1 MTAPFGRSGP
11 GLLQRLR
18 PARISPADLRE
29 VADAVLPRLATAE
42 LRITVQDRRSGG
54 AVVVL
59 EEGEHRQQVL
69 LADLADDMT
78 AAGVP
83 ATAEDLAAALTA
95 WVAHRPVTDVAAA
108 SAGIA
113 VLDWADPGRTA
124 VAWTVVVPRGR
135 AAVAWTPSA
144 AAGPGGRERI
154 RGAARRRARNVA
166 LEQRVAGPVVLWS
179 HPSVPLLATA
189 VLGDPERL
197 LARVAEAGLELPDM
211 HVVVTPQ
218 RPVACAGSGPA
229 TRLAGQAQED
239 CVTLPWRN
247 LAGLPWR

>member
-1 MTAPFGRSGP
+1 MEGPFGRPGP

-18 PARISPADLRE
+18 PARINPADLRE
-29 VADAVLPRLATAE
+29 VADAVLPGLATAD
-42 LRITVQDRRSGG
+42 LRITVQDRRNGG
-54 AVVVL
+54 AAVVV

-83 ATAEDLAAALTA
+83 ATAEALAAALTA

-108 SAGIA
+108 SSGIA

-124 VAWTVVVPRGR
+124 VTWTVVVPRGD
-135 AAVAWTPSA
+135 AAVAWTPSGA
-144 AAGPGGRERI
+144 VGTGVRERI
-154 RGAARRRARNVA
+154 RGAARRRARNIV
-166 LEQRVAGPVVLWS
+166 LDLRVAGPVALWS
-179 HPSVPLLATA
+179 HPTVPLLATA

-197 LARVAEAGLELPDM
+197 LARVAEAGLEMPDM

-218 RPVACAGSGPA
+218 RPVACAGPGPA

-239 CVTLPWRN
+239 CVTLPWRS
-247 LAGLPWR
+247 LAALPWR